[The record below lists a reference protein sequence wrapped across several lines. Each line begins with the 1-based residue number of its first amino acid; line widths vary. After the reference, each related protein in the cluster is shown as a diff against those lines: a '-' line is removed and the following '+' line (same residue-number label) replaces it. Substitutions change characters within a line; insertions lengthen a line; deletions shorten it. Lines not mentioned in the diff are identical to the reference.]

1 MQQSDCPLRVLVI
14 GCGNIAGGFD
24 AQRPRDAAPL
34 THAGAFTVAGGFVL
48 AACVDP
54 DEQRRRAFQER
65 WNVAEAYE
73 NASALAERATDF
85 DVVSICSPT
94 ALHGAHLEF
103 ALALRPRLVF
113 CEKPVTPSRAET
125 ARWVERFEEA
135 GVLLAVNH
143 TRRWAPDVVRLRD
156 ELAAGAWG
164 AVRSA
169 SGTYGK
175 GVLNNGSHMVDLLA
189 FLLGPLRVAAAGQ
202 PVSDFWPDDP
212 TVPAMLLAPGD
223 LPVLIATAHAA
234 DYALFELQLVTEQGV
249 ITMEEGGLRW
259 RIRRTCPSPHFA
271 GYRSLE
277 AGAITTGEYW
287 QAMTCAARNLRETV
301 QHGRSLASSGRTAL
315 EAQTLCEQIRLAADI
330 PDAPAALTG
339 PFEQEMTLP

>member
-1 MQQSDCPLRVLVI
+1 MQQAASPLRVLVI

-34 THAGAFTVAGGFVL
+34 THAGAFSAEGGFVL

-54 DEQRRRAFQER
+54 DAQRRRAFQER
-65 WNVAEAYE
+65 WSVAEAFE
-73 NASALAERATDF
+73 DTSALAAGADEF

-94 ALHGAHLEF
+94 SLHAAHLEI

-125 ARWVERFEEA
+125 ARWVERFEQA
-135 GVLLAVNH
+135 GILLAVNH

-156 ELAAGAWG
+156 ELAAGEWG
-164 AVRSA
+164 AMRSA

-175 GVLNNGSHMVDLLA
+175 GILNNGSHMVDLLA
-189 FLLGPLRVAAAGQ
+189 FLLGPLRVTAAGQ
-202 PVSDFWPDDP
+202 PVADFWPDDP

-223 LPVLIATAHAA
+223 IPVLLATAHAA
-234 DYALFELQLVTEQGV
+234 DYALFEVQLVAEQGV

-259 RIRRTCPSPHFA
+259 RIRRTCPSPHFG
-271 GYRSLE
+271 GYRTLE
-277 AGAITTGEYW
+277 AGAPTPGGYW
-287 QAMTCAARNLRETV
+287 EAMTCAARNLREAV
-301 QHGRSLASSGRTAL
+301 QHGRPLASTGRTAL
-315 EAQTLCEQIRLAADI
+315 EAQTLCEQIRLGAGTRN
-330 PDAPAALTG
+330 APAAATG
-339 PFEQEMTLP
+339 PFEQELTLP